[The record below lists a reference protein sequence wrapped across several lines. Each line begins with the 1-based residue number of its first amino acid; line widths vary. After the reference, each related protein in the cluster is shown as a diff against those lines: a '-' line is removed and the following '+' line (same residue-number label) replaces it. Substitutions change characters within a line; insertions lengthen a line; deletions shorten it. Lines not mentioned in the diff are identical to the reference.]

1 MVDYTYEHFPVV
13 CPSCEGDG
21 TIEEG
26 ISNTFFY
33 NYSVDF
39 QNLNQN
45 NIKIPMTF

>member
-26 ISNTFFY
+26 ITFFY